1 MNVANV
7 RSAFIVILLAGGFMR
22 KSLLRGQETPE
33 EQPQDYW
40 FLCGEKVEERST
52 STIFLVWT
60 GPFSGLDTALDQ
72 I

>member
-1 MNVANV
+1 
-7 RSAFIVILLAGGFMR
+7 MR

-40 FLCGEKVEERST
+40 FLCGKKVEERST